1 MPELVRR
8 YAVSVKSERML
19 WKTKR
24 YNVMKYDFKLS
35 AFADEAGALFTTQIE
50 AMKNNGVHYLEMRGV
65 NGRNVSSMTKD
76 EIRCASIMLE
86 REGLEVWS
94 IGSPIGKIKITDDF
108 APHLDSFKRI
118 LEAAE
123 IAKARCIRLF
133 SFYDVKTAQQQ
144 DEAIERLSKMVE
156 AAKGSSVVLCHE
168 NEKGI
173 YGENT
178 ENCLRILKELPQ
190 LKAVFDPAN
199 FIQCGVDTK
208 TAWDALAPYVYY
220 LHIKDAQADGH
231 VVPAGKGI
239 GNLPYIVNDFG
250 ARGGSVLSLEPH
262 LTIFKGFAEL
272 EQTNESINTEDFR
285 YPDSMTAFKASADA
299 LKDIINN

>member
-1 MPELVRR
+1 
-8 YAVSVKSERML
+8 
-19 WKTKR
+19 
-24 YNVMKYDFKLS
+24 MKYDFKLS

-50 AMKNNGVHYLEMRGV
+50 AMKENGVHYLEMRGV
-65 NGRNVSSMTKD
+65 NGRNVASMTKD
-76 EIRCASIMLE
+76 EIKCAKIMLE

-94 IGSPIGKIKITDDF
+94 IGSPIGKYKITDDF
-108 APHLDSFKRI
+108 APHLDSFKRV
-118 LEAAE
+118 LEGAE
-123 IAKARCIRLF
+123 TVGAKCIRLF
-133 SFYDVKTAQQQ
+133 SFFDVKTEAQQ

-173 YGENT
+173 YGDNIES
-178 ENCLRILKELPQ
+178 CKRILTELPT

-208 TAWDALAPYVYY
+208 AAWDTLAPYVYY
-220 LHIKDAQADGH
+220 LHIKDALPNGN

-239 GNLPYIVNDFG
+239 GNLPYIIEDFG
-250 ARGGSVLSLEPH
+250 KRGNTVLSLEPH

-272 EQTNESINTEDFR
+272 EATNESITDSFK
-285 YPDSMTAFKASADA
+285 YPDSMTAFAAAANA
-299 LKDIINN
+299 LKDIINA